1 MDPVYVGWLSIIPP
15 ILAISLA
22 LITKEV
28 IVSLMVGILS
38 GTLIYTVSL
47 GGNVIMD
54 TVRYAFT
61 MMTNQVDIGLILVMG
76 MLGAIVEVITL
87 SGGQHAVADWAKQR
101 FHSKTS
107 SQLATVLVGS
117 CLILSD
123 VFHNLSTGAI
133 MKTINDSN
141 RVSRP
146 KFAYILD
153 ATAAPV
159 CCLMPIGIW
168 VAGICAVFP
177 ENNTFSSPMEIFFAN
192 IPFNVYCIISILMV
206 IYFCFPHNDFGPM
219 AAIEAKAETTGDL
232 ESIDEPVKESGVG
245 TIADMVIPML
255 TLVVGSILFM
265 LYTGGFWSGN
275 SFIQAFSDCST
286 SVSLQGGCFLA
297 LAAAFLMYIPRKI
310 VSFKAFMNGIY
321 AGIQSMVSGMTI
333 IILAWTIG
341 GVCRK
346 LLLTGDF
353 VANQVIENS
362 IPVGI
367 LPAIIF
373 IIAAALSFAT
383 GTSWGTFGILMPIVF
398 NICEVAAPAL
408 LLPAIA
414 ATLGGS
420 CWGDHCSPISDT
432 TVLASTCAG
441 CDHIKHVSTQIP
453 YCIVGGAGA
462 ISGYLTAGFTNGSL
476 VATWVVSLAVT
487 VALLI
492 GGKKFIGYKK
502 SSTGMAN

>member
-1 MDPVYVGWLSIIPP
+1 
-15 ILAISLA
+15 
-22 LITKEV
+22 
-28 IVSLMVGILS
+28 
-38 GTLIYTVSL
+38 
-47 GGNVIMD
+47 
-54 TVRYAFT
+54 
-61 MMTNQVDIGLILVMG
+61 
-76 MLGAIVEVITL
+76 
-87 SGGQHAVADWAKQR
+87 
-101 FHSKTS
+101 
-107 SQLATVLVGS
+107 
-117 CLILSD
+117 
-123 VFHNLSTGAI
+123 
-133 MKTINDSN
+133 
-141 RVSRP
+141 
-146 KFAYILD
+146 
-153 ATAAPV
+153 
-159 CCLMPIGIW
+159 
-168 VAGICAVFP
+168 
-177 ENNTFSSPMEIFFAN
+177 
-192 IPFNVYCIISILMV
+192 
-206 IYFCFPHNDFGPM
+206 
-219 AAIEAKAETTGDL
+219 
-232 ESIDEPVKESGVG
+232 
-245 TIADMVIPML
+245 
-255 TLVVGSILFM
+255 
-265 LYTGGFWSGN
+265 
-275 SFIQAFSDCST
+275 
-286 SVSLQGGCFLA
+286 
-297 LAAAFLMYIPRKI
+297 MYIPRKI

-453 YCIVGGAGA
+453 YCIVGGAGT